1 MSEELKTGT
10 KRNICS
16 NSAIGLIAIVAIV
29 NFSVLG
35 FWNQENRVIAWDVIS
50 YYAYLPA
57 SFIQNDIYLE
67 FLDDPNRDYS
77 SQFWPQTTETGQR
90 VIKTTMGVA
99 YFYLPGFI
107 TGQIAASLSGYEANG
122 FSIPYR
128 FSLQLNGI
136 MFLILGMVTMR
147 RVLQTWFS
155 DVVIAITL
163 VAVTAGTNL
172 YHYGVVESTYSHV
185 YSFFLFALFLLIT
198 INYYKNFNGEARTTR
213 GGGTLR
219 PAAKMGAGEVKKIGG
234 VTGIWGTTS
243 TGEVIIARNKTGT
256 GEETGIREE
265 MGTGKVSGAG
275 IESGGTEARQVTE
288 TVETGG
294 AVNIGAEAVRESSG
308 AEAEN
313 GTSGTEADRKRAN
326 RLLAAAGFTAG
337 LITLIRPVNI
347 LVVIIF
353 IFWKT
358 DNLQGIK
365 KRFFWFISSPSQVAI
380 MILFFLLPWIP
391 QLLYWKEVTGEWL
404 YYSYQDEGFF
414 FLKPHILE
422 GLFSFRKGLFIYTP
436 LTLLMLSGML
446 LLRRR
451 LSDPA
456 IALWIFTPLFVY
468 TVFSW
473 WCWWYG
479 GSFGQRPFVESY
491 AIYAIPLAT
500 LIEWALKQKRRV
512 KTILLSLLLILSLHG
527 VFQTFQYYYGAIH
540 WDSMT
545 REAWTDSFGRI
556 NPSEEFWQLIS
567 EPDYEGARLTGSEK

>member
-1 MSEELKTGT
+1 MSEELKTVT

-16 NSAIGLIAIVAIV
+16 NGAITLIAIIALV
-29 NFSVLG
+29 NFSVLR

-57 SFIQNDIYLE
+57 SFIHNDIYLE
-67 FLDDPNRDYS
+67 FLDNPTAEYS

-90 VIKTTMGVA
+90 VIKTTLGVA
-99 YFYLPGFI
+99 YFYIPAFV
-107 TGQIAASLSGYEANG
+107 TGHIAASLSEYETNG
-122 FSIPYR
+122 FSAPYR
-128 FSLQLNGI
+128 FCLQLNGI
-136 MFLILGMVTMR
+136 MFLILGLITVKKI
-147 RVLQTWFS
+147 LQTWF
-155 DVVIAITL
+155 DDIVIAVTLIIIT
-163 VAVTAGTNL
+163 VGTNL
-172 YHYGVVESTYSHV
+172 YYYGVLESTYSHV

-198 INYYKNFNGEARTTR
+198 IKYYKNFNGEALATR
-213 GGGTLR
+213 GGATLR
-219 PAAKMGAGEVKKIGG
+219 VAAK
-234 VTGIWGTTS
+234 
-243 TGEVIIARNKTGT
+243 
-256 GEETGIREE
+256 
-265 MGTGKVSGAG
+265 
-275 IESGGTEARQVTE
+275 
-288 TVETGG
+288 
-294 AVNIGAEAVRESSG
+294 IGAR
-308 AEAEN
+308 AEAN
-313 GTSGTEADRKRAN
+313 RRRAN

-347 LVVIIF
+347 LILIIF
-353 IFWKT
+353 IFWKIG
-358 DNLQGIK
+358 NLQGVK
-365 KRFFWFISSPSQVAI
+365 KRLLWFISNPSQTGI

-391 QLLYWKEVTGEWL
+391 QLLYWKEVTGEWF

-451 LSDPA
+451 LSDPS

-491 AIYAIPLAT
+491 AIYAIPLAA
-500 LIEWALKQKRRV
+500 LIAWALKQQKWVRAT
-512 KTILLSLLLILSLHG
+512 TISLLLVLTLHG
-527 VFQTFQYYYGAIH
+527 AFQTFQYYYGAIH

-545 REAWTDSFGRI
+545 REAWADSFGRI
-556 NPSEEFWQLIS
+556 KPSEEFWQLIS
-567 EPDYEGARLTGSEK
+567 EPDYEGARLTGTEIND